1 LYHTELERL
10 FSLVPNGGIGPVVAS
25 AQHTR
30 RNRYVARARR
40 RDRKSVGPAH
50 RSGSSVCALGEADL
64 LRDRHERSQQ

>member
-1 LYHTELERL
+1 M
-10 FSLVPNGGIGPVVAS
+10 FSPVACGRTGPVVAS
-25 AQHTR
+25 APHTR

-50 RSGSSVCALGEADL
+50 RSGSSVRALGEADL